1 MMHSVMSRAS
11 NWRLLNNAAAVLLS
25 VAVLIPAMAS
35 AGETLSDSRRTDLN
49 HLLRQD
55 CGSCH
60 GMTLKGGLGPSL
72 LPEQLAAWDVE
83 SLAAMIL
90 SGNPEKAMPGWSG
103 LLSDAEARY
112 LAQRLLEGDV
122 Q

>member
-1 MMHSVMSRAS
+1 MMRSAMSPTSIR
-11 NWRLLNNAAAVLLS
+11 RFCE
-25 VAVLIPAMAS
+25 VAVTVLCCVTAFTPAMVS
-35 AGETLSDSRRTDLN
+35 AGETLSENRRTDLN

-60 GMTLKGGLGPSL
+60 GMTLKGGLGPPL
-72 LPEQLAAWDVE
+72 LPEQLAAWDID

-90 SGNPEKAMPGWSG
+90 AGNPEKAMPGWAG
-103 LLSDAEARY
+103 LLNDAEARY
-112 LAQRLLEGDV
+112 LAQRLLEGEN